1 MLEEIIHKNRSYRR
15 FDESKEIEEQTILR
29 FVDNLRFCPTARN
42 QQVFVYKIVTEKNE
56 REEIFSSLKW
66 AGYLK
71 EWDGPEEV
79 ERPKAYVLIAINNER
94 VVSKDKYI
102 EVDLGIVTQ
111 TLLLQA
117 TENKYGGC
125 IIGAFNKT
133 KIERSFNFPSN
144 IELQLVIALGI
155 PKEQIEIE
163 EIEDGESI
171 KYRREGE
178 KHIVPKRKFKDI
190 IF

>member
-1 MLEEIIHKNRSYRR
+1 MLEEIILKNRSYRI
-15 FDESKEIEEQTILR
+15 FDESKEINKQIILK
-29 FVDNLRFCPTARN
+29 FIDNLRFCPSARN
-42 QQVFVYKIVTEKNE
+42 QQVFVYKIITDKSE
-56 REEIFSSLKW
+56 REEIFSNLKW

-71 EWDGPEEV
+71 EWAGPEEG
-79 ERPKAYVLIAINNER
+79 ERPTAYVLIAVNKER

-117 TENKYGGC
+117 VENKYGAC
-125 IIGAFNKT
+125 TIGAFNKPQ
-133 KIERSFNFPSN
+133 IEKAFNFPSS
-144 IELQLVIALGI
+144 IELQLVIALGV
-155 PKEQIEIE
+155 PKEYVEIE
-163 EIEDGESI
+163 EINDGESI